1 MEQKNWQVWEHA
13 NGQERSLLLKQTPTR
28 DARVYVTY
36 LREQWENLPAD
47 LGQELAI
54 FLASMHY
61 QLECELL
68 QLEEAG
74 KRGTSAYQEL
84 MEFYKTSGFLKGLED
99 VDEECNYFFWSWLVW
114 VFYWFIVLSPIKLYL
129 GAGSTAS

>member
-13 NGQERSLLLKQTPTR
+13 NEQERSLLLKQTPTR

-36 LREQWENLPAD
+36 LREQWEDLSAD
-47 LGQELAI
+47 LEQELAI

-61 QLECELL
+61 QLELDLL

-84 MEFYKTSGFLKGLED
+84 IDFYKTSGFLTGLED
-99 VDEECNYFFWSWLVW
+99 VDEE
-114 VFYWFIVLSPIKLYL
+114 
-129 GAGSTAS
+129 A

>member
-1 MEQKNWQVWEHA
+1 MEQKKWQAWEQA
-13 NGQERSLLLKQTPTR
+13 NEQERSFLLKQTPTQE
-28 DARVYVTY
+28 ARVYVCY
-36 LREQWENLPAD
+36 LREQWEDLPAD

-74 KRGTSAYQEL
+74 KGGTSVYQEL
-84 MEFYKTSGFLKGLED
+84 IEFYKISGFLAGLEEL
-99 VDEECNYFFWSWLVW
+99 DEE
-114 VFYWFIVLSPIKLYL
+114 
-129 GAGSTAS
+129 T